1 METIEKIL
9 REVTEQYIADHV
21 KKGNTDLTKLE
32 TEIMQLFKMRCMN
45 ANMYARKRDPKL
57 QIPQR
62 LDFARIA
69 QILCAALY
77 VKAVTPPNAKK
88 PELMLWDG
96 RIYAPDK
103 KTIRL
108 KAIELNS
115 CLTDTA
121 LQRVENRMLLLAD
134 TAEPYTGKQYIA
146 YRNGILDTESGE
158 LKPFDPDIVFLSFKN
173 KELTPGVKHDM
184 KED

>member
-9 REVTEQYIADHV
+9 REVTEQCIEKHV
-21 KKGNTDLTKLE
+21 ERGNTDLKNLE
-32 TEIMQLFKMRCMN
+32 TEIMGLLKIRCVI
-45 ANMYARKRDPKL
+45 ANRVVTKGDPKL

-62 LDFARIA
+62 LDFPRIA

-77 VKAVTPPNAKK
+77 VKAVTVPNAKK

-96 RIYAPDK
+96 RIYAPDQK
-103 KTIRL
+103 AIRL
-108 KAIELNS
+108 KALELNS

-121 LQRVENRMLLLAD
+121 LQRIENRMLLLAD
-134 TAEPYTGKQYIA
+134 QAEPYAGKQYIA
-146 YRNGILDTESGE
+146 YKNGILDTESGE